1 MARGSTADR
10 TSIDKPKTGAGPA
23 VRRRRVFYIHGFD
36 PRGPGPYHSLY
47 QENAARASALN
58 DEAITA
64 GKRRRRDALAAEW
77 SVTAETAAGQV
88 ETAYDFLRWDDLVR
102 ARWSKNELA
111 LLGELF
117 AWTAA
122 WLRLGFYPR
131 ARKQARALWLA
142 MLSTPVVVGLFL
154 LSGLI
159 VVSLLGFLAGA
170 LAQAAGLPFW
180 TGAIPALASVLLA
193 PMLWRRL
200 ERWLNVCW
208 LSRCFTYMLTKARGR
223 REDLDA
229 RDAEFARRIAEAA
242 ADPTV
247 DEVLVV
253 GHSLGALHAVSTLA
267 RLLKDDPGF
276 GADGRVALLTLG
288 QPIAIFTVLPGAAF
302 FRDDLAVLAQA
313 RQIPWVDVTS
323 PSDPASACSLDI
335 FHDIEA
341 PPPGR
346 VRTGSPRFHVYLEP
360 STFRAIRRDPIGF
373 HFQYLRASD
382 RPGGYD
388 YFALTAGPHR
398 LLDQPWL
405 KEARA

>member
-1 MARGSTADR
+1 MARRSTAG
-10 TSIDKPKTGAGPA
+10 KAPKEEPGKSGRSP

-36 PRGPGPYHSLY
+36 PRGPGPYHALY

-64 GKRRRRDALAAEW
+64 GKRRRRDAIAAEW
-77 SVTAETAAGQV
+77 SVTADTAHGPV
-88 ETAYDFLRWDDLVR
+88 ETTYDFLRWDDLVR
-102 ARWSKNELA
+102 ARWSKNELT
-111 LLGELF
+111 LLGELA
-117 AWTAA
+117 AWTTA
-122 WLRLGFYPR
+122 WLKLGFYPR

-142 MLSTPVVVGLFL
+142 MLSTPIVVGLFL
-154 LSGLI
+154 LSALV
-159 VVSLLGFLAGA
+159 VVSLLGFVAGA
-170 LAQAAGLPFW
+170 LAQASGLPFW
-180 TGAIPALASVLLA
+180 TGAVPAMASLLLA

-208 LSRCFTYMLTKARGR
+208 LSRCFTYMLTTARGR

-242 ADPTV
+242 GEPSI

-253 GHSLGALHAVSTLA
+253 GHSLGALHAVSVLA
-267 RLLKDDPGF
+267 RLLRENSAF

-288 QPIAIFTVLPGAAF
+288 QPIPIFTALPGAGY
-302 FRDDLAVLAQA
+302 FRDDLGVLAQA
-313 RQIPWVDVTS
+313 ARIPWVDVTS
-323 PSDPASACSLDI
+323 PSDPASACGLDI
-335 FHDIEA
+335 FHDVERPA
-341 PPPGR
+341 AGR

-360 STFRAIRRDPIGF
+360 ETFRAIRRDPIAF

-388 YFALTAGPHR
+388 YFALTAGPYR

-405 KEARA
+405 KEAKA